1 MTWHGTGADA
11 ARHLADELLDARR
24 EAAEAWA
31 ERDRWREEAERLAAE
46 LGALRSDVDLALWA
60 AGALDLDGAELSAV
74 LGATLDARSGG
85 GAL

>member
-1 MTWHGTGADA
+1 MTWGGTGAEACRSLSDA
-11 ARHLADELLDARR
+11 LLDARR

-46 LGALRSDVDLALWA
+46 LGELRSDVDLALWA

-74 LGATLDARSGG
+74 LGATLGARAGG